1 MARGGGVV
9 AGRAP
14 SQAAYYVALAGVALL
29 LLMLCCYFLY
39 FCITKIRGQR
49 PTRPTLRSVS
59 AVGREAPPR
68 FAEPS
73 GPAPPAFV
81 APATSDALGAHG
93 YTRRHQQRDGRAARP
108 H

>member
-49 PTRPTLRSVS
+49 PTRPTLCSES
-59 AVGREAPPR
+59 AVGRKTPPR
-68 FAEPS
+68 FAKPS
-73 GPAPPAFV
+73 
-81 APATSDALGAHG
+81 APATSDALSANGC
-93 YTRRHQQRDGRAARP
+93 TRTHPPALATGQASGP
-108 H
+108 P

>member
-49 PTRPTLRSVS
+49 PTRPSLRSES

-73 GPAPPAFV
+73 G
-81 APATSDALGAHG
+81 PATSDALGAHG